1 MSRHDRNPQKFLIV
15 AGFLMFIFV
24 ASSFC
29 FVAPPA
35 FADETV
41 SKDDDKSLS
50 KLPTVVVL
58 MIIPAKKS
66 EAEDRFIESL
76 KGSRRYNF
84 RFDIFS
90 FDNHPE
96 KLYSII
102 RNLNKNR
109 YRIVY
114 TYGKEAT
121 ISARERIKGL
131 PIVFNGV
138 ESPIEDGIIQSWYN
152 PGGKICGISNSL
164 PMAKVIKPL
173 NQLIGNGKIAFI
185 YDPENK
191 KDEVDQREFESLRN
205 TIGLDLIKVAFG
217 ESTDPE
223 QIVADLKSA
232 GVKGVMLQSSERLTA
247 KQGEL
252 AKLLASAKIAT
263 GTTSEKLITK
273 YDILLGVRPDKGF
286 TGESAAMIVETLVE
300 GGDKLHDGRAK
311 RCEKVRLTINS
322 KLAKSIGI
330 KIPKSSKKQPCN
342 PEQGL

>member
-1 MSRHDRNPQKFLIV
+1 MSRHDQSPQKFLVI
-15 AGFLMFIFV
+15 AGRLLFVLPFLALLMVVSPVFAEKA
-24 ASSFC
+24 ASK
-29 FVAPPA
+29 
-35 FADETV
+35 T
-41 SKDDDKSLS
+41 DKNISRR
-50 KLPTVVVL
+50 PTVVVL
-58 MIIPAKKS
+58 MIIPSKKTN
-66 EAEDRFIESL
+66 AEDRFIELL
-76 KGSRRYNF
+76 KTNRKYNF

-121 ISARERIKGL
+121 LSARERIKGL

-138 ESPIEDGIIQSWYN
+138 ESPVEDGIIQSWYN
-152 PGGKICGISNSL
+152 PGGNICGISNSV

-173 NQLIGNGKIAFI
+173 NQLIGNAKIAFL

-191 KDEVDQREFESLRN
+191 RSEADQREFESLRS
-205 TIGLDLIKVAFG
+205 TIDLDLIKIEFG
-217 ESTDPE
+217 NSDDPE
-223 QIVADLKSA
+223 KTVAELKAA
-232 GVKGVMLQSSERLTA
+232 GVKGVMLQSSDTITA

-252 AKLLASAKIAT
+252 AKLLAAAKIAT
-263 GTTSEKLITK
+263 STTSAKLITK

-300 GGDKLHDGRAK
+300 GGDKLHEERAK
-311 RCEKVRLTINS
+311 RCEKMRLTVNS
-322 KLAKSIGI
+322 ELAKSIGI
-330 KIPKSSKKQPCN
+330 KIPKSSIKQPCN
-342 PEQGL
+342 LEQGL